1 MSSKGYKR
9 SKPYK
14 KIRKT
19 IRPRSIGRLPELK
32 HGFALMPAMGLDSV
46 GTAWREYDLVGQI
59 VPGAGI
65 NARIGRRIE
74 IHSVRFRGVLTGG
87 AIGAG
92 GADEYYNNFRFVMYV
107 MHQARTAATT
117 PMATAGYVINTPLNK
132 NYMPGLTKVLRDD
145 LFGLTNMPYGS
156 NACAAATREVDHY
169 VKFKRPL
176 LVEYVSDGMN
186 SNQTQIFI
194 SCVSDSGVVPHP
206 GFTSGYF
213 EMKFTDC

>member
-1 MSSKGYKR
+1 MSTKGTKR

-14 KIRKT
+14 KIRKM
-19 IRPRSIGRLPELK
+19 IRPIGRLPELK
-32 HGFALMPAMGLDSV
+32 HGFALMPAMGMDSI

-74 IHSVRFRGVLTGG
+74 VHSVRFRGVLAGG
-87 AIGAG
+87 AVGAG
-92 GADEYYNNFRFVMYV
+92 GLDEYYNNVRILFYV

-117 PMATAGYVINTPLNK
+117 PCATAGYVINTPLNK

-145 LFGLTNMPYGS
+145 LIGITNMPYGA
-156 NACAAATREVDHY
+156 NACSPGTREIDHY

-176 LVEYVSDGMN
+176 LVEYTTDGMN
-186 SNQTQIFI
+186 SNQTQIFV
-194 SCVSDSGVVPHP
+194 SVVSDSGAVPHC
-206 GFTSGYF
+206 GFTSGYY
-213 EMKFTDC
+213 EMKFTDV